1 LALVEIRNVTKFVRE
16 EHRHFKVLDNIS
28 FDVNENEFV
37 CIVGPSGCGKTLLLK
52 IITGITQPDSG
63 SVLFENQ
70 PIAAENP
77 KVANVFQSFA
87 LMPWLTAAQ
96 NVDLALEAMGL
107 PAAERKRRV
116 KKYLGRVGIAGSA
129 NAYPRELSAGMK
141 QRVGIARALATE
153 PVLLCMDEPFG
164 ALDPL
169 TAENLRE
176 EVLLLWQSKE
186 EEPDAVLMI
195 TNHAEEAVYLADRVI
210 VLGHRP
216 ARIKAILNLS
226 LPRPRDRKSPEFYR
240 WVDKIYSVMT

>member
-1 LALVEIRNVTKFVRE
+1 MALVEIRNVSTSISE
-16 EHRHFKVLDNIS
+16 EHRHFKVLDGIS
-28 FDVNENEFV
+28 FDVKENEFV

-52 IITGITQPDSG
+52 LITGITQPDSG
-63 SVLFENQ
+63 SVLFEQQ

-96 NVDLALEAMGL
+96 NVDLALEALKL
-107 PAAERKRRV
+107 PPAKRRQRI
-116 KKYLGRVGIAGSA
+116 KKYLSRVGIAGSA

-153 PVLLCMDEPFG
+153 PVLLCMDEPFSS
-164 ALDPL
+164 LDQL

-186 EEPDAVLMI
+186 EYPDAVLMV
-195 TNHAEEAVYLADRVI
+195 TNNTEEAVYMADRII
-210 VLGHRP
+210 VLSHRP
-216 ARIKAILNLS
+216 ACIKAVLNID
-226 LPRPRDRKSPEFYR
+226 LPRPRNRKSPEFYR
-240 WVDKIYSVMT
+240 WIDKIYAVMT

>member
-1 LALVEIRNVTKFVRE
+1 MALVEIRSVSKSVRE
-16 EHRHFKVLDNIS
+16 EHRHFKVLDGIS

-52 IITGITQPDSG
+52 IITGITQPDEG
-63 SVLFENQ
+63 TVLFEQQ
-70 PIAAENP
+70 PITAENP

-87 LMPWLTAAQ
+87 LLPWLTSAQ
-96 NVDLALEAMGL
+96 NVELALEAMGL
-107 PAAERKRRV
+107 PPAERKRRV
-116 KKYLGRVGIAGSA
+116 KKYLTRVGIAGSA
-129 NAYPRELSAGMK
+129 NAFPRELSAGMK

-153 PVLLCMDEPFG
+153 PVLLCMDEPFS

-186 EEPDAVLMI
+186 EYPDAVLTV
-195 TNHAEEAVYLADRVI
+195 TNNTEEAVYLADRVI
-210 VLGHRP
+210 VLSRRP
-216 ARIKAILNLS
+216 GRIKAILNIR
-226 LPRPRDRKSPEFYR
+226 LPRPRDRKSREFYG